1 MLQITLPGIIPVPSL
16 QCVRSACFSSWLS
29 AQFSFN
35 ICLSEKKICRVS
47 KQKQHFLQCGGTGSH
62 RRSKIT
68 VIYRFAV
75 VQSCVG
81 VFPLEMYPAFRPADL
96 QSPHY
101 AALVQMKK
109 MAALANSEL
118 SPFFCIKSRIIG
130 TR

>member
-1 MLQITLPGIIPVPSL
+1 MSQITLPGIIPVPSP

-29 AQFSFN
+29 GQFSFN
-35 ICLSEKKICRVS
+35 ICLSGKKNVCRVS
-47 KQKQHFLQCGGTGSH
+47 KQKQHFLQRGGTGSH

-109 MAALANSEL
+109 MAALANSAVT
-118 SPFFCIKSRIIG
+118 FFCIKNRIIG